1 MIRDIIK
8 ERINYIYINKRIE
21 FLVLIVIGLVV
32 RYIF

>member
-32 RYIF
+32 R